1 MTPTATQSS
10 LLLVM
15 GRVRGTEVH
24 KLRLFL
30 SQSDQLSIYRRLSAN
45 PYSSEW
51 AKGQLDPKLTS
62 RRDILTLDLELDVFM
77 KTIPPSPKVRRA
89 VWRSYDCIDIAYLHE
104 LNPNFP
110 LSVGSFVMT
119 TNRPDFNKPRKGSK
133 RIYQK
138 ALGRSSRCLT
148 IMGDGDQIVMV
159 PIHDYAGAVSLK
171 ISIPI
176 QHYERIAALSSRSR
190 TI

>member
-1 MTPTATQSS
+1 M
-10 LLLVM
+10 
-15 GRVRGTEVH
+15 
-24 KLRLFL
+24 
-30 SQSDQLSIYRRLSAN
+30 N

-77 KTIPPSPKVRRA
+77 KTIPPSPKVRNA

-138 ALGRSSRCLT
+138 ALGRSSKCLT
-148 IMGDGDQIVMV
+148 VMGDGDQIVMV
-159 PIHDYAGAVSLK
+159 PIHDHLGAVSLK

-176 QHYERIAALSSRSR
+176 QNCDRIVALSSRR
-190 TI
+190 RAI